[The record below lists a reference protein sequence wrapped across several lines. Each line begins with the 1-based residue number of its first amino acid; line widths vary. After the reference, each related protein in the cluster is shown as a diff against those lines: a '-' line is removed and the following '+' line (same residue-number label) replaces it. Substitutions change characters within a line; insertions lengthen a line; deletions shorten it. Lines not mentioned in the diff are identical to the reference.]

1 MYDRRLPG
9 EDGDQKSKPHKSLLR
24 DAPTGSDMTQPK
36 VHWAHHAR
44 AIWKPVIQKQIKY
57 AF

>member
-1 MYDRRLPG
+1 MYDRRLSG
-9 EDGDQKSKPHKSLLR
+9 EDGGQKSKPHKSLLR
-24 DAPTGSDMTQPK
+24 DAPAGSDMTQPK

-44 AIWKPVIQKQIKY
+44 AIWKPVIPKQTKD